1 MNHTGHILGGVI
13 AGGVVCLIA
22 KATGNVEFGW
32 NTLNEIMDSPLS
44 PTQNNRT
51 VLGLFLTTLFMS
63 LFPDLDV
70 HSVFQRWCPTEL

>member
-51 VLGLFLTTLFMS
+51 VLGCF
-63 LFPDLDV
+63 
-70 HSVFQRWCPTEL
+70 